1 MNLDVIYNQDCLEGM
16 KSIPD
21 ESIDLIV
28 TDPPYRT
35 TRFGCSGFF
44 TGYWTNEETKKGRI
58 FKHNDIEIEDYLEEF
73 YRILKSPSHCY
84 IMCNNLNLPH
94 FFDVISKSKFNF
106 IKLIVWDKNTRI
118 PGRYYLGQVEHIF
131 FLRKGG
137 EMKINNCATSDLLS
151 FPNIKD
157 KNPISG
163 QNIHDS
169 QKPIA
174 LFQTMIEN
182 SSQEGGVVLDPFMG
196 SGTCAIACMRPN
208 RHYLGFELDKEY
220 YDLINERIRI
230 EQSQLKLF

>member
-1 MNLDVIYNQDCLEGM
+1 
-16 KSIPD
+16 
-21 ESIDLIV
+21 
-28 TDPPYRT
+28 
-35 TRFGCSGFF
+35 
-44 TGYWTNEETKKGRI
+44 
-58 FKHNDIEIEDYLEEF
+58 
-73 YRILKSPSHCY
+73 
-84 IMCNNLNLPH
+84 
-94 FFDVISKSKFNF
+94 
-106 IKLIVWDKNTRI
+106 
-118 PGRYYLGQVEHIF
+118 
-131 FLRKGG
+131 
-137 EMKINNCATSDLLS
+137 MKINNCATSDLLS

-196 SGTCAIACMRPN
+196 SGTCAIACMRTN